1 MSRTP
6 SLDALSS
13 VTACRREAAK
23 LSHCQLTNM
32 DPVWV
37 FEGCK
42 QKKKNK
48 NNKEMLPHQVGLS
61 RAFGNIARSIFFAIS
76 IPSFYLS
83 HRGMTANHRR
93 K

>member
-13 VTACRREAAK
+13 VTARRREAAK

-42 QKKKNK
+42 QKKKQKQQRNVATPGRTLQSIWK
-48 NNKEMLPHQVGLS
+48 HCTVNIFCYFYPKFLPKPQRHDS
-61 RAFGNIARSIFFAIS
+61 
-76 IPSFYLS
+76 
-83 HRGMTANHRR
+83 
-93 K
+93 